1 MCPSYQRPLPRWA
14 PTHPNIKGSSTN
26 QTRPRRQTSAMAN
39 KRTSH
44 RATVLWE
51 VSNRIVYSSPSLSFT
66 KTTLSL
72 PYFTALMVMLV
83 SGMHIGWGICC
94 PQIRYQEWHLN
105 TYPHEYIMVILS
117 WFLGAII
124 GSIMTLYVYT
134 RFTKRE
140 IYVSICTTSCVPV
153 LTDTS
158 AFIVVPFW
166 RTLCGEQWPIYGI
179 VRQCGRVD
187 NRPHPGWNSAW
198 PIVRHRDMSC
208 LGKHGEGVP
217 WHFTLLLPLYGAH
230 VGVYRGRPDTPRN
243 RAQCRHGQL

>member
-1 MCPSYQRPLPRWA
+1 MCPSYQRPLPPWA
-14 PTHPNIKGSSTN
+14 LTHPNIKGSSTN

-51 VSNRIVYSSPSLSFT
+51 VRNLIAYSSPSLPFT
-66 KTTLSL
+66 QTTLSL
-72 PYFTALMVMLV
+72 PYLTALMVMLV

-140 IYVSICTTSCVPV
+140 IYVSTY
-153 LTDTS
+153 LHYL
-158 AFIVVPFW
+158 
-166 RTLCGEQWPIYGI
+166 LCP
-179 VRQCGRVD
+179 CS
-187 NRPHPGWNSAW
+187 NR
-198 PIVRHRDMSC
+198 
-208 LGKHGEGVP
+208 
-217 WHFTLLLPLYGAH
+217 HFYSHCSTFLAH
-230 VGVYRGRPDTPRN
+230 FVYLAVAYLWDCPTMRP
-243 RAQCRHGQL
+243 C